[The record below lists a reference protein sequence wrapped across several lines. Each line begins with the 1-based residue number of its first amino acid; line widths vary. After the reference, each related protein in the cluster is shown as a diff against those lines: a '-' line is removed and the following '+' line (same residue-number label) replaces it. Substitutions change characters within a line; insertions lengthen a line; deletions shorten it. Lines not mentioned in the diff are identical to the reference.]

1 MNDRR
6 VKGRVD
12 IGVVEPVDAE
22 SACGAVNEG
31 SGGLLFGVALR

>member
-1 MNDRR
+1 MHDRR

-22 SACGAVNEG
+22 STCGALNEG
-31 SGGLLFGVALR
+31 GKLLFGVAMR